1 MKAQGRRR
9 TREGR
14 IHNVKSSYSMAIL
27 IILQCHTLKHHQPHI
42 TCREKGHKLHHKA
55 SSYLVLFSKFI
66 YILPAMGMP
75 FANNND
81 LKQVC
86 FDVKEQQKLGNFCT
100 FFFIYPSYSFCYSWN
115 GYVTKLLIFKVSLT
129 LF

>member
-9 TREGR
+9 TREGT

-66 YILPAMGMP
+66 YILPAIGMP

-86 FDVKEQQKLGNFCT
+86 FDVKEQQKLSV
-100 FFFIYPSYSFCYSWN
+100 PSVHSFSSIH
-115 GYVTKLLIFKVSLT
+115 LIHFATVEMAFSPNY
-129 LF
+129 LFSKFH